1 MLVIS
6 RKENEKITIGKDI
19 TLTVVRICGNQ
30 VKIGIEAP
38 ESFKIWRTDYRRKD
52 ANLNDKKQ

>member
-19 TLTVVRICGNQ
+19 KITVVRICGNQ

-38 ESFKIWRTDYRRKD
+38 EDLKIWRTDYRGED
-52 ANLNDKKQ
+52 ANSNNKK

>member
-1 MLVIS
+1 MLVIT

-19 TLTVVRICGNQ
+19 TITVVKLSSNQ

-38 ESFKIWRTDYRRKD
+38 EDLKIWRTDYRGGD
-52 ANLNDKKQ
+52 ANSNNKK